1 MKKIV
6 RNMVVIALVGF
17 FTTTAQAFDPEGG
30 DPVQGKY
37 DFASKCRS
45 CHNGSKAVNLS
56 PAQKTQKQWSRFFA
70 KDFKKLKKKMPD
82 FESFGI
88 PEKELE
94 HILAYLVGGALDSAK
109 PQTCE

>member
-6 RNMVVIALVGF
+6 RNVVVTALIGLF
-17 FTTTAQAFDPEGG
+17 ATTAQAFDPEGG
-30 DPVQGKY
+30 DSAQGK
-37 DFASKCRS
+37 DAFTSKCRS

-56 PAQKTQKQWSRFFA
+56 PAQKTQKQWSRYFA

-82 FESFGI
+82 FDSYGI

-94 HILAYLVGGALDSAK
+94 HILAYLVSGALDSAK

>member
-6 RNMVVIALVGF
+6 RKVVVIALIGLF
-17 FTTTAQAFDPEGG
+17 ATTAQAFDPEGG
-30 DPVQGKY
+30 DPAEGKGI
-37 DFASKCRS
+37 FNEKCRS
-45 CHNGSKAVNLS
+45 CHNGSKAVNMS
-56 PAQKTQKQWSRFFA
+56 PAQKTQKQWGRFFA

-82 FESFGI
+82 FDSFGI

-94 HILAYLVGGALDSAK
+94 HILAYLVAGALDSAK